1 MVAKEWKRSFDT
13 AALPRLREPMMAM
26 MRLMLFVVTTKKT
39 GGQEG
44 NNEIDRKRA
53 YVDPRVTLREQTA
66 QVTELAQNSP
76 KLFVPR
82 SFLFSSSQA
91 RQ

>member
-1 MVAKEWKRSFDT
+1 MEEIVRYSSFAQIEGADDGDDEVD
-13 AALPRLREPMMAM
+13 RCF
-26 MRLMLFVVTTKKT
+26 FVVTTKKT

-53 YVDPRVTLREQTA
+53 FVDPRVTLREQTA